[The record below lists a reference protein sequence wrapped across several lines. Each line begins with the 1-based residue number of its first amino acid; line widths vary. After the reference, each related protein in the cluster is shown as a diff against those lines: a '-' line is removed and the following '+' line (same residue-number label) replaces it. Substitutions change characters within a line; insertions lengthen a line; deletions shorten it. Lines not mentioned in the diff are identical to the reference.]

1 MSQQTSLTQSVSGSE
16 LDRKQPDERG
26 QMRTEKDS
34 LGELQ
39 VPAAA
44 YYGVQTARAVANF
57 PISGLKP
64 HPAFVRATVQIKKAA
79 AIVNARLDELPPE
92 KADAIVAAADE
103 ILNGKLIDQFVV
115 DVFQAGAGTSHNMN
129 TNEVLAN
136 RAIEIIA
143 SKTGGEAKRGDYK
156 EINPNDHVNMAQSTN
171 DVIPTAIRLAALELC
186 EAFYPV
192 LDRLQQAFG
201 EKAREFDGV
210 IKSGRTHLQD
220 AVPIRL
226 GQEFAAYA
234 VSTGKHRERLR
245 AAAEELKELGI
256 GGTAAGSGL
265 NAHLQYR
272 EEMAKQLSEQTN
284 LDLKPTKNTFETMQS
299 MAPFVG
305 VSGALRNLAI
315 DMTRIA
321 NDLRLLASGPRT
333 GFAEIE
339 LPPVQPGSSIMP
351 GKVNPV
357 LAEMLNMV
365 CYHVIGNDTTVAM
378 AAQAGQLELNV
389 MMPVIAHDLLEA
401 LTVFR
406 NALDAFAE
414 KCVRGI
420 TADEERCG
428 EYAEKSL
435 SLITALNPHVGYARA
450 AEIAKEMLRSKRGA
464 REVTRELGLMDDE
477 KLDRVL
483 DLRSM
488 TGPPIYTGEGQLKE
502 S

>member
-1 MSQQTSLTQSVSGSE
+1 
-16 LDRKQPDERG
+16 
-26 QMRTEKDS
+26 
-34 LGELQ
+34 
-39 VPAAA
+39 
-44 YYGVQTARAVANF
+44 
-57 PISGLKP
+57 
-64 HPAFVRATVQIKKAA
+64 
-79 AIVNARLDELPPE
+79 
-92 KADAIVAAADE
+92 
-103 ILNGKLIDQFVV
+103 
-115 DVFQAGAGTSHNMN
+115 
-129 TNEVLAN
+129 
-136 RAIEIIA
+136 
-143 SKTGGEAKRGDYK
+143 
-156 EINPNDHVNMAQSTN
+156 
-171 DVIPTAIRLAALELC
+171 
-186 EAFYPV
+186 
-192 LDRLQQAFG
+192 
-201 EKAREFDGV
+201 
-210 IKSGRTHLQD
+210 
-220 AVPIRL
+220 
-226 GQEFAAYA
+226 
-234 VSTGKHRERLR
+234 
-245 AAAEELKELGI
+245 

-265 NAHLQYR
+265 NAHPQYR
-272 EEMAKQLSEQTN
+272 EEMVKQLSEQTN

-299 MAPFVG
+299 MAPFVE
-305 VSGALRNLAI
+305 VSGALRSLAI